1 MEIIGYMTTT
11 RLSACQTK
19 QPQVAMTT
27 KSTDTNIKKLK
38 CFLSNEKKFGS
49 TNK

>member
-1 MEIIGYMTTT
+1 MEQIGYMTTT
-11 RLSACQTK
+11 RPSACQTK

-27 KSTDTNIKKLK
+27 KSTDNNIKKLK

-49 TNK
+49 INK